1 MKRLSTICARSGL
14 EILWECMTG
23 RIGAVLG
30 YVVITITIIKIVVV
44 KGPLLMSTIKELKQE
59 INIIVK
65 ISSNGHKVLKIT
77 RIPIR
82 VI

>member
-30 YVVITITIIKIVVV
+30 YVVITITIIIIV
-44 KGPLLMSTIKELKQE
+44 KAKRSLLMSKIKK
-59 INIIVK
+59 
-65 ISSNGHKVLKIT
+65 
-77 RIPIR
+77 
-82 VI
+82 